1 MAALAREASVDPQ
14 RTRDAVVQPGA
25 PKAPVRMVEVAGLHK
40 IFETQEGALVTALD
54 NINVHIDTGEFVSV
68 VGPSGCG
75 KSTLLRI
82 VCGLL
87 EGSRGRVSVAG
98 AEVRKPRPDVG
109 VVFQNPVLLPWLTVL
124 DNVLMPI
131 DLRGRRTPATLERA
145 HKLLDMAGLVG
156 FDAKYP
162 FELSGGMKQRVS
174 ICRALISEPAILAMD
189 EPFGALDAMTREA
202 MNLELMRICRE
213 TGATVLF
220 ITHSV
225 PEAVLMS
232 DRVVVMTP
240 RPGRVADDITIEI
253 ARPRSLK
260 DYASEAFNGY
270 TSRIREL
277 LGAETLA

>member
-1 MAALAREASVDPQ
+1 MQTNTQAMMSERPADRAAAPHAIRKVD
-14 RTRDAVVQPGA
+14 
-25 PKAPVRMVEVAGLHK
+25 VAGLHK
-40 IFETQEGALVTALD
+40 IFDTQEGERIPALE
-54 NINVHIDTGEFVSV
+54 NINIHIDAGEFVSV

-75 KSTLLRI
+75 KSTLLRV
-82 VCGLL
+82 VCGLTDAT
-87 EGSRGRVSVAG
+87 RGRVFVSG
-98 AEVRKPRPDVG
+98 AEVRGPRQDVG
-109 VVFQNPVLLPWLTVL
+109 VVFQNAVLLPWLTVK
-124 DNVLMPI
+124 DNILMPM
-131 DLRGRRTPATLERA
+131 DLRHRRRPEYLERA
-145 HKLLDMAGLVG
+145 QALLTMAGLAG
-156 FDAKYP
+156 FEAKYP

-174 ICRALISEPAILAMD
+174 ICRALMCQPSFLAMD

-240 RPGRVADDITIEI
+240 RPGRVADDITIKI
-253 ARPRSLK
+253 DRPRSLQ